1 MNKLLVKTKIAKDKF
16 MRNAKRVLKNT
27 EGDQITGWLI
37 VILIVVVVGAF
48 FMKNYQDAIVE
59 VWDGVIAKIKS
70 RSVYKAM
77 KKEIQKK
84 SRRLS
89 AFLKVKKKGSA
100 YYELIIKTL
109 VFITLIATAVSFFS
123 IFTVYL
129 NLNYTCR
136 RVVREIEISGQV
148 TSNTNALFNQ
158 LKNGTNIGAGANM
171 SVSASYFNA
180 AQKKIQLRNTFDV
193 TCTTSYRFDVFTPLG
208 RDPIGFTIPMKVRMT
223 GMSEKFW
230 K

>member
-1 MNKLLVKTKIAKDKF
+1 
-16 MRNAKRVLKNT
+16 
-27 EGDQITGWLI
+27 
-37 VILIVVVVGAF
+37 
-48 FMKNYQDAIVE
+48 
-59 VWDGVIAKIKS
+59 
-70 RSVYKAM
+70 M

-148 TSNTNALFNQ
+148 TSNTNALFAT
-158 LKNGTNIGAGANM
+158 LKNNTNIGAGTNM

>member
-1 MNKLLVKTKIAKDKF
+1 
-16 MRNAKRVLKNT
+16 
-27 EGDQITGWLI
+27 
-37 VILIVVVVGAF
+37 
-48 FMKNYQDAIVE
+48 
-59 VWDGVIAKIKS
+59 
-70 RSVYKAM
+70 M

-148 TSNTNALFNQ
+148 TSNTNALFAT
-158 LKNGTNIGAGANM
+158 LKNNTNIGAGANM

-208 RDPIGFTIPMKVRMT
+208 RAPIGFTIPLKVRMT

>member
-1 MNKLLVKTKIAKDKF
+1 MLRYGTALLPRLSPRSAYKP
-16 MRNAKRVLKNT
+16 M
-27 EGDQITGWLI
+27 ETG
-37 VILIVVVVGAF
+37 
-48 FMKNYQDAIVE
+48 
-59 VWDGVIAKIKS
+59 
-70 RSVYKAM
+70 
-77 KKEIQKK
+77 QKK
-84 SRRLS
+84 HRKGRLLS
-89 AFLKVKKKGSA
+89 AFPNARKKGSA
-100 YYELIIKTL
+100 YYELILKTL

-148 TSNTNALFNQ
+148 TSSTNTLFNQ
-158 LKNGTNIGAGANM
+158 LKSNTNIGAGANM

-193 TCTTSYRFDVFTPLG
+193 TCSTSYRFDVFTPLG
-208 RDPIGFTIPMKVRMT
+208 GTPIGFTIPMQVKMT

>member
-1 MNKLLVKTKIAKDKF
+1 
-16 MRNAKRVLKNT
+16 
-27 EGDQITGWLI
+27 
-37 VILIVVVVGAF
+37 
-48 FMKNYQDAIVE
+48 
-59 VWDGVIAKIKS
+59 
-70 RSVYKAM
+70 M

-100 YYELIIKTL
+100 YYE
-109 VFITLIATAVSFFS
+109 LIATAVSFFS

-148 TSNTNALFNQ
+148 TSNTNALFAT
-158 LKNGTNIGAGANM
+158 LKNNTNIGAGANM

>member
-1 MNKLLVKTKIAKDKF
+1 MNKLLVKTKLAKDKF
-16 MRNAKRVLKNT
+16 MRNAKRVIKNT

-59 VWDGVIAKIKS
+59 VWDGVIAKI
-70 RSVYKAM
+70 KAM

-148 TSNTNALFNQ
+148 TSNTNALFAT
-158 LKNGTNIGAGANM
+158 LKNNTNIGAGANM

>member
-1 MNKLLVKTKIAKDKF
+1 
-16 MRNAKRVLKNT
+16 
-27 EGDQITGWLI
+27 
-37 VILIVVVVGAF
+37 
-48 FMKNYQDAIVE
+48 MK
-59 VWDGVIAKIKS
+59 K
-70 RSVYKAM
+70 

-84 SRRLS
+84 IRHLS
-89 AFLKVKKKGSA
+89 AFLAVKKKGSA

-109 VFITLIATAVSFFS
+109 VFITLIATAISFFT

-158 LKNGTNIGAGANM
+158 LKNNTNIGTGADM
-171 SVSASYFNA
+171 SVSASYYNA
-180 AQKKIQLRNTFDV
+180 AQKKIQLRDTFDV

-208 RDPIGFTIPMKVRMT
+208 GNPIGFTIPMKVKLT
-223 GMSEKFW
+223 GMSEKYW